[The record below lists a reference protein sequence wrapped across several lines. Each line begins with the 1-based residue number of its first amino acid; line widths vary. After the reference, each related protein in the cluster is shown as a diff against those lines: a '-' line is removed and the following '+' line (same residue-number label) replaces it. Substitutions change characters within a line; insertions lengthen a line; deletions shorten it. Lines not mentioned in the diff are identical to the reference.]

1 MQKQNDNDDSIKTFG
16 SILLISIFLSVSYAA
31 GLMAV
36 YFMGYNVPVISSDE
50 WYPIM
55 VIAIPAFIMLSF
67 ALFMLLVRGDRVVH
81 SPYAILFAILL
92 ILPAFCGAAFPEY
105 KYSPQRVA
113 LRLTGIGGK
122 TVYYSYNNASCG
134 NVNKRKF
141 KAYMIFEGNY
151 FYYFKRHNGSI
162 GINREC
168 IKIYQKSQE

>member
-1 MQKQNDNDDSIKTFG
+1 MQKQNDNIKSFF

-31 GLMAV
+31 GLMAI
-36 YFMGYNVPVISSDE
+36 YFIKYNVPAISGGE
-50 WYPIM
+50 WYPII
-55 VIAIPAFIMLSF
+55 VIAVPALILILIV
-67 ALFMLLVRGDRVVH
+67 LFMWFAYGERNIR
-81 SPYAILFAILL
+81 SPYATLLLLAFL
-92 ILPAFCGAAFPEY
+92 ILPVLLGATFPEY

-141 KAYMIFEGNY
+141 KAYMIFKGNY